1 MRSCRYKDTEKF
13 AGGESVRRFQS
24 FARVAYR
31 KIKYLMAAGALEDLP
46 VPPGNHLEALSGD
59 RNGQHSI
66 RINDQ
71 WRICFVWND
80 GGAEAVEIEFLKP
93 MGISQYRLA
102 KEIHVPLRRVNEI
115 VLGRRGIS
123 ADTALRFARF
133 FGTTPEVW
141 QNLQSQYEMDVAK
154 GNIWSKIM
162 KTVRPLRRSAACL

>member
-1 MRSCRYKDTEKF
+1 MKMEPVHP
-13 AGGESVRRFQS
+13 GE
-24 FARVAYR
+24 
-31 KIKYLMAAGALEDLP
+31 ILLE
-46 VPPGNHLEALSGD
+46 
-59 RNGQHSI
+59 
-66 RINDQ
+66 
-71 WRICFVWND
+71 
-80 GGAEAVEIEFLKP
+80 EFLKP

-162 KTVRPLRRSAACL
+162 KTVRPLRSSAACL